1 MLRPLIIIALIIY
14 ILSKVSS
21 LIFRM
26 SSSSQQNRNFQ
37 QRRPEGHTRV
47 DSKPRKNK
55 QGTIKGGDYVDYE
68 EVK

>member
-1 MLRPLIIIALIIY
+1 MLRLLVIIALIVY

-37 QRRPEGHTRV
+37 QRRPEGSVRV
-47 DSKPRKNK
+47 DSKPRKSK